1 MKKLLL
7 ILLVL
12 AALIGAAAIYLRV
25 TTPDRSRGVAFPI
38 RGADHEM
45 LAHVPASAEA
55 FALVPTAAALDAKL
69 RGNPITRDVVASW
82 TAEQK
87 LPEPWMI
94 GGADLLAWRANGATR
109 YYLRLDP
116 VRAFLVRVYSLLFG
130 ETVLINAPAEE
141 AIAAEELQRIEA
153 LAAKLPAGDALVVQ
167 RASGRG
173 AFPPIARPA
182 VSSIA
187 VEPDKITIVSR
198 AESTDPP
205 SSPLNAS
212 FPKSAML
219 AATFREPPRLVEDLN
234 RLLGGVKVAALMSGG
249 GALALYDVE
258 VGKLLPRPVGVIAV
272 PAERRAEFQNFVD
285 LARQGEALGY
295 QVRTA
300 ERDGQLL
307 LSFDRSLD
315 LYLKDTF
322 APRPLPSARWAV
334 RADPAKLL
342 PILSQLND
350 NLGLRIATPRI
361 SRGVKDA
368 DRWFSALG
376 RASAIDVVDST
387 DGAAE
392 QLSVEIAGSF
402 GPATERG
409 GAQRRD

>member
-12 AALIGAAAIYLRV
+12 GALAGAAALYLRA
-25 TTPDRSRGVAFPI
+25 TTPDHSRGITFPI
-38 RGADHEM
+38 TAADHEM

-69 RGNPITRDVVASW
+69 RANPITRDVVESW
-82 TAEQK
+82 TAQQK
-87 LPEPWMI
+87 LPQPWMV
-94 GGADLLAWRANGATR
+94 GGADLLAWRTNGTTR

-130 ETVLINAPAEE
+130 ETVLLNAPAEE

-187 VEPDKITIVSR
+187 VAPDKLTIVSR
-198 AESTDPP
+198 AASTDPP
-205 SSPLNAS
+205 SSPLTAN

-219 AATFREPPRLVEDLN
+219 AATFREPPRIVEDLN
-234 RLLGGVKVAALMSGG
+234 RLLGGIKVAALLGG
-249 GALALYDVE
+249 GGSLALYDVE
-258 VGKLLPRPVGVIAV
+258 AGKLLPRPVGVFAV
-272 PAERRAEFQNFVD
+272 PAERRAEFTNFVD

-307 LSFDRSLD
+307 VSFDRSLD
-315 LYLKDTF
+315 TYIKDAF
-322 APRPLPSARWAV
+322 EARQLPSARWAV
-334 RADPAKLL
+334 RADPPKLV
-342 PILSQLND
+342 PILSQLSE

-361 SRGVKDA
+361 FRGARDA
-368 DRWFSALG
+368 EHWMATLG

-387 DGAAE
+387 DGSAE
-392 QLSVEIAGSF
+392 QLSVEIAVSK
-402 GPATERG
+402 
-409 GAQRRD
+409 

>member
-7 ILLVL
+7 IVLIL
-12 AALIGAAAIYLRV
+12 AAIAGAAAIYLHA
-25 TTPDRSRGVAFPI
+25 TTPERSRGVAFPI
-38 RGADHEM
+38 TTADHDM

-69 RGNPITRDVVASW
+69 RANPITRDVVESW
-82 TAEQK
+82 TAKQR
-87 LPEPWMI
+87 LPAPWMI
-94 GGADLLAWRANGATR
+94 GGADLLAWRANGTTH

-116 VRAFLVRVYSLLFG
+116 LRAFLVRVYSLLFG
-130 ETVLINAPAEE
+130 ETVLIDAPAEE
-141 AIAAEELQRIEA
+141 AIAADELQRIEA

-187 VEPDKITIVSR
+187 VAPDKITIVSR
-198 AESTDPP
+198 AASTDPP
-205 SSPLNAS
+205 SSALAAN

-219 AATFREPPRLVEDLN
+219 AATFREPPRIVEDLN
-234 RLLGGVKVAALMSGG
+234 RLLGVKVAALLAGG
-249 GALALYDVE
+249 GSLALYDVE
-258 VGKLLPRPVGVIAV
+258 VGKLLPRPNGVFAV
-272 PAERRAEFQNFVD
+272 PAERRAEFTNFVD

-315 LYLKDTF
+315 LYLKDAF
-322 APRPLPSARWAV
+322 EPRTLPSARWAV
-334 RADPAKLL
+334 RADPSKLV
-342 PILSQLND
+342 PILSQLSE

-361 SRGVKDA
+361 FRGARDA
-368 DRWFSALG
+368 EHWLGALG
-376 RASAIDVVDST
+376 RATSIDAVDST

-392 QLSVEIAGSF
+392 QMSVEIAV
-402 GPATERG
+402 TK
-409 GAQRRD
+409 

>member
-12 AALIGAAAIYLRV
+12 AALAGAAAIYLRV
-25 TTPDRSRGVAFPI
+25 TTPDRSRGVHFPLS
-38 RGADHEM
+38 ASDHAM

-69 RGNPITRDVVASW
+69 RANPITRDVVESW
-82 TAEQK
+82 TSQQK
-87 LPEPWMI
+87 MPQPWMI

-187 VEPDKITIVSR
+187 VTPDKITIVSR
-198 AESTDPP
+198 AASTDPP

-219 AATFREPPRLVEDLN
+219 AATFREPPRIVEDLN
-234 RLLGGVKVAALMSGG
+234 RLLGGVKVGALLGG
-249 GALALYDVE
+249 GGSLALYDVE
-258 VGKLLPRPVGVIAV
+258 VGKLLPRPVGVFAV
-272 PAERRAEFQNFVD
+272 PAERRAEFTNFVD

-307 LSFDRSLD
+307 VSFDRSLD
-315 LYLKDTF
+315 LYIKDAF
-322 APRPLPSARWAV
+322 EPRQLPSARWAV
-334 RADPAKLL
+334 RADPAKLV
-342 PILSQLND
+342 PILSQLSE
-350 NLGLRIATPRI
+350 NLGLRIAAPRVF
-361 SRGVKDA
+361 RGARDA
-368 DRWFSALG
+368 ERWMGALG
-376 RASAIDVVDST
+376 RAGAIDVVDST

-392 QLSVEIAGSF
+392 QLSVEIAG
-402 GPATERG
+402 TK
-409 GAQRRD
+409 